1 MNSDANPPDPMVQR
15 PDSGFP
21 AAGEVSMT
29 VKKAPVAKQKA
40 ASSGKPTRFPFFLT
54 TARNLEP
61 LLADELKELGIPGA
75 KPQRLGVHVSLN
87 REEVYRIV
95 YGSRLASKVLRP
107 LATFECRDPDELYRK
122 AYGFNWSL
130 LVKPEQTIKVTA
142 SVSDSSIT
150 HSQYAALKLKDAIV
164 DSLRD
169 VHGVRPSVDKDRPDI
184 RLDLHLRRDEAT
196 VSLYYSDGVLHRRGY
211 RKQTVDAPIKEN
223 LAAGILRLAGWNP
236 KEPLWDIF
244 CGSGTFL
251 IEAAMV
257 ATKTPAGFYRKV
269 QGFETLADFDAETW
283 EKVRDSMDAAITELP
298 KGLISGSDLD
308 ARALAATRA
317 NLETTAFAEAVRL
330 TQREFS
336 RSPGP
341 FKKGLVLS
349 NPPYGVRLG
358 ESEEA
363 LFALYRKLGK
373 FMQIKLTGTRACLIV
388 PHPELGKA
396 IGVKPAESTAL
407 DNGPLEVWANLYRT
421 PLPGAPAPPPTPA
434 P

>member
-1 MNSDANPPDPMVQR
+1 M
-15 PDSGFP
+15 
-21 AAGEVSMT
+21 
-29 VKKAPVAKQKA
+29 
-40 ASSGKPTRFPFFLT
+40 
-54 TARNLEP
+54 
-61 LLADELKELGIPGA
+61 GITGA
-75 KPQRLGVHVSLN
+75 KPQRLGIRVSLN
-87 REEVYRIV
+87 REEVYRVV

-107 LATFECRDPDELYRK
+107 LATFECRDPDELYTK

-130 LVKPEQTIKVTA
+130 IVKPDQTIKVTA

-169 VHGVRPSVDKDRPDI
+169 THGVRPSVDKDRPDI
-184 RLDLHLRRDEAT
+184 RLDLHLRQNEAT

-211 RKQTVDAPIKEN
+211 RKQTVEAPIKEN
-223 LAAGILRLAGWNP
+223 LAAGILRLAGWNTQ
-236 KEPLWDIF
+236 EPLWDIF

-251 IEAAMV
+251 IEAAMM
-257 ATKTPAGFYRKV
+257 ATRTPAGYYRKV
-269 QGFETLADFDAETW
+269 QGFETLADFDPDTW
-283 EKVRDSMDAAITELP
+283 EKVRLSMDDAITVLP
-298 KGLISGSDLD
+298 PGLIAGSDLD

-341 FKKGLVLS
+341 FKTGLVLS

-363 LFALYRKLGK
+363 LFALYRKLGR

-396 IGVKPAESTAL
+396 IGVTPVESTAL
-407 DNGPLEVWANLYRT
+407 DNGPLEVWANVYR
-421 PLPGAPAPPPTPA
+421 PPMGAPNPPVGG
-434 P
+434 